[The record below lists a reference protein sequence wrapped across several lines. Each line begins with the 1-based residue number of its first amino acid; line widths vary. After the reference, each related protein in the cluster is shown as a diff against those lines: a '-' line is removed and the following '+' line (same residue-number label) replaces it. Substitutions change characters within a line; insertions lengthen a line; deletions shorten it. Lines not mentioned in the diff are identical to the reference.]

1 MKILIITFLCL
12 TGFSC
17 SHRLKPEHT
26 KVSRST
32 EMQQEIDLVLKKD
45 AENKKLEREY
55 LEEIRI
61 AQVNNDEEA
70 FRYYLDEYFKI
81 ERLDLPDW
89 LKKEPNYVK
98 GGLKVK
104 Y

>member
-1 MKILIITFLCL
+1 MNKSIILILCL

-17 SHRLKPEHT
+17 SHRLKPEDT

-32 EMQQEIDLVLKKD
+32 EMQQEIDILLAKD

-70 FRYYLDEYFKI
+70 FRYYLDEYIKV

-89 LKKEPNYVK
+89 IKQEPNYVREDSR
-98 GGLKVK
+98 
-104 Y
+104 

>member
-1 MKILIITFLCL
+1 M

-17 SHRLKPEHT
+17 SHRLKPEDT

-32 EMQQEIDLVLKKD
+32 EMQQEIDILLAKD

-70 FRYYLDEYFKI
+70 FRYYLDEYIKV

-89 LKKEPNYVK
+89 IKQEPNYVK

>member
-1 MKILIITFLCL
+1 M

-17 SHRLKPEHT
+17 SHRLKPEDT

-32 EMQQEIDLVLKKD
+32 EMQQEIDILLAKD

-70 FRYYLDEYFKI
+70 FRYYLDEYISLINVPGSK
-81 ERLDLPDW
+81 
-89 LKKEPNYVK
+89 
-98 GGLKVK
+98 
-104 Y
+104 